1 MFGRK
6 SLSSLGGPAVRGTPR
21 SDLAPMKNA
30 FARMS
35 ISERDAMKQEE
46 QDEEMRE
53 GSVSKGYWILSR
65 IYMTK
70 EGYLQ
75 ASPERDVKVESN
87 QFVTPP
93 TTSRH
98 PAMSV
103 SDNES
108 SAIEVVSTPLQG
120 LKNKLKDLRRKS
132 IHVKQEDAA
141 DEKPFDRRAT
151 FGVSSF
157 DTPKTRSSGFE
168 HRGLSSAA
176 PLSRFMPKLENARGQ
191 MHGDGLAGDVG
202 CDPANAEEPA
212 ENDTEDS
219 LHIEGDDLSS
229 RGESEEQ
236 NIHAQAEQHEDKEVE
251 GHSSADEIGLRQDD
265 EAGPNDESDSPAT
278 SMLKGLREMMRTP
291 KAQPGTPK
299 FAGMREMFAEK
310 PELATPEMSGIVD
323 LFPELAS
330 SRGKAIV
337 EQDSETAS
345 TAGPS
350 ASRLPTRNRIA
361 GPTGKLPV
369 PTKMATRVTAPV
381 TRTRAKP
388 AVEASSTSQSTAST
402 TSSGIR
408 RARAPPAS
416 ESGTSSAKPKVTR
429 TRQAQELASST
440 STEEPSAP
448 VKKTTTRPVRTR
460 TATAEVEERS
470 AVKPAAKPATRT
482 AAVRTRAK
490 SAAPEPAVL
499 EQEDGEADPLGDI
512 SVPEPDPED
521 IKPIRKT
528 TRTATAGRTAGVRPL
543 ATRSALPQP
552 SAKAESPE
560 VEMPKTRT
568 RTTTAPT
575 SRVLKSSTETEEVI
589 APAPKRATRAT
600 AGSRL
605 TAPTASSKARATP
618 PPAAAPAAP
627 VRKTR
632 AATATIA
639 EGTEAA
645 EVSGIPKR
653 VTRARK

>member
-1 MFGRK
+1 
-6 SLSSLGGPAVRGTPR
+6 
-21 SDLAPMKNA
+21 
-30 FARMS
+30 
-35 ISERDAMKQEE
+35 
-46 QDEEMRE
+46 
-53 GSVSKGYWILSR
+53 
-65 IYMTK
+65 MTK
-70 EGYLQ
+70 EGYFQ
-75 ASPERDVKVESN
+75 ASLERDVKVESN
-87 QFVTPP
+87 HSDTSP

-176 PLSRFMPKLENARGQ
+176 PLSRFMPKLEKARGE
-191 MHGDGLAGDVG
+191 MHGDGFAVDVVGDSS
-202 CDPANAEEPA
+202 NAEEPA
-212 ENDTEDS
+212 ENDPEDG
-219 LHIEGDDLSS
+219 LHSDGDDLSS
-229 RGESEEQ
+229 RRESEEH
-236 NIHAQAEQHEDKEVE
+236 NFAAQAEQNEDQEVE
-251 GHSSADEIGLRQDD
+251 GHSLADEIELRQG
-265 EAGPNDESDSPAT
+265 EKARPNDESNSPAT
-278 SMLKGLREMMRTP
+278 PMLKGLREMMRTP
-291 KAQPGTPK
+291 KAQPGTPR
-299 FAGMREMFAEK
+299 FAGMREMFVEK

-330 SRGKAIV
+330 SRREAIA
-337 EQDSETAS
+337 EQDSESAS

-350 ASRLPTRNRIA
+350 ASRLPTRNRVA
-361 GPTGKLPV
+361 GSTGKLPAQ
-369 PTKMATRVTAPV
+369 TKTATRVAAPA

-388 AVEASSTSQSTAST
+388 AAEASSTSKSSAST
-402 TSSGIR
+402 TSTGIR
-408 RARAPPAS
+408 RARAPPAP
-416 ESGTSSAKPKVTR
+416 EPVTSSAKPKVTR

-460 TATAEVEERS
+460 TAIAEVEEKP
-470 AVKPAAKPATRT
+470 AVKAAAKPVTRT

-490 SAAPEPAVL
+490 SAAPEPAAL
-499 EQEDGEADPLGDI
+499 EQEDGEVDPLEDI

-521 IKPIRKT
+521 IKPVRKT
-528 TRTATAGRTAGVRPL
+528 TRTGTAARTAGARPL

-560 VEMPKTRT
+560 VEKPKTRT
-568 RTTTAPT
+568 RTATAPT
-575 SRVLKSSTETEEVI
+575 SQVLKSSTETEEVM
-589 APAPKRATRAT
+589 APAPKRATRTAT
-600 AGSRL
+600 GSRL

-618 PPAAAPAAP
+618 PPAPAPAAP

-639 EGTEAA
+639 EGMEVS